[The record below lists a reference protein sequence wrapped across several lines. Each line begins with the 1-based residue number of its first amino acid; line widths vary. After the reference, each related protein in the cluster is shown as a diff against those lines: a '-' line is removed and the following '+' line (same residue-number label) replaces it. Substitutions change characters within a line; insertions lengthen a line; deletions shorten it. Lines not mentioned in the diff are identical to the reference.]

1 MASRTSDSTAVSPG
15 RSLGTF
21 IAAVRSASASADRI
35 DAVRRLV
42 DEARRQCAGAVKVNE
57 LVQAADAL
65 LDTLESK
72 SVDTEADAE
81 PDTGAREAFERV
93 VHDFIDL
100 ARLKTIRRAA
110 YPADRDTAGGQWID
124 RICRL
129 IEESHFTTGRMFRQ
143 RAASHGDKILF
154 RVPQGEQVIDFT
166 WTQVLQESQAIARGI
181 IALIGDDPRVAIFS
195 PNRVEGAL
203 VDLACLT
210 NGIFNTMVPANV
222 VESQLVHILFES
234 RARILVVAGTAQF
247 GHAKAAMAK
256 LDSLEWIITLDS
268 HHDTAEDD
276 VMTLADLKKRGED
289 VPAEELDRRLAKVR
303 SRDTATTMYT
313 SGTTGMPKGIK
324 FSHLNIV
331 SKRYARAAAL
341 PEIDEDEVFLCYL
354 PLYHT
359 FGRYLEM
366 LAAVHL
372 AATYIFAENAS
383 TETLLRHMHRFRPT
397 ALISVPKKWSDLYRH
412 IVGADDSVERHE
424 DVRRELSRLTGGR
437 LAWGLSAAGRLDPSI
452 FKFFQSHGIDLL
464 SGYGMTEAT
473 GGITMS
479 IPKKYAE
486 DSIGKALPGIEC
498 KLDEDGELLLRG
510 PYVSEGY
517 ANPED
522 DAVAFRDGWFCTGDI
537 LSLDA
542 TGCFRHVDRKKDI
555 YKSSGGRT
563 IAPQRVE
570 SLFADFPEVSRVFAV
585 GDGRDY
591 VTLLIRPNVEYKEI
605 AFDQMPEADKRE
617 YFRGLVASCNRFLA
631 PFERVVRFTL
641 IDREF
646 SAALGELTSKESFCR
661 AVVERHFA
669 DVIEPMYKSSSIERM
684 ADGLRVKIPIS
695 FLQHLGVTA
704 SGTQSDDKGIVFRSI
719 GKKLRIARDP
729 TVADRVW
736 IGNCCYDAV
745 EESIDLDNWLRMP
758 HLWVGNAELTYL
770 TGESILLWSLSGKDR
785 AIPSQMVLAGRP
797 DVPVDKWKARLAA
810 PRRTAPNLLSIHAAA
825 VILSSAAKKEANRAV
840 DSLSNALTTGRIH
853 YQELAES
860 HLQHAANHADAVVRS
875 RAFVALYDHQSASSF
890 GRTAS
895 VYCGSRLAFLSEE
908 ACRRIAS
915 TGVKARHW
923 YQLTRS
929 FASLRRSVAQ
939 GGSAQ
944 AIRSVETLLTAL
956 VAIAEQ
962 NEDFHLPVRREL
974 AAWRLAPVTNTIHAL
989 ADRLTNRLAS
999 SLRDRLG
1006 SKQAE
1011 AIDPNTRRR
1020 YTWGETLRFE
1030 DGIDAAELG
1039 RLGEAIQH
1047 TELVRE
1053 AVYLLHRKRRIDL
1066 SDLASDSIWITLVS
1080 TRFGNSVY
1088 HVGIRLRNGERCD
1101 FNIHVR
1107 GTATVDEFLTDL
1119 RLSCVAAGG
1128 PGETPLT
1135 PQVGG
1140 YWPGQGLATVE
1151 HIPGES
1157 VEALLKH
1164 MHEHTDRDVGQRLKN
1179 AWRHLAWS
1187 TLAAAFEFCRR
1198 SEGRWVLTGAVAQDI
1213 AVPLDDFQARTRII
1227 TTSGWRR
1234 FEGTLDLILR
1244 LKGAFL
1250 DRVRFHFPTVG
1261 GTSDEEWLFAAVVE
1275 ANGLR
1280 DGSAFLE
1287 NALREI
1293 EGVSSPA
1300 EEVSQLGQRMKSYL
1314 GRLKR
1319 DGYMPR
1325 TLHFAIRRYKTWA
1338 REVPGADVQARA
1350 AQLRE
1355 LQKNYKIDAAA
1366 RRFPGS
1372 RLRLYAET
1380 VLADSPAEGRATIDQ
1395 AIRRLREGAGIRE
1408 VLGRLYV
1415 DLQER
1420 LPSSDHQYF
1429 LARAAYPHLDVEEK
1443 AELVPTSEVG
1453 IANAELVTTHTDR
1466 KRREFRIRPVANS
1479 REVDTLH
1486 RVFYVGGIGGGVVAH
1501 ETFLVAV
1508 DENKFVLGGVA
1519 STRQSPDHVLLDKIA
1534 VLPRCR
1540 GRGIGRIL
1548 LCEFLRRQAADGVQI
1563 VSAEFIRASWLAQF
1577 GFVSHPRYAG
1587 LVREFE
1593 SEDVS

>member
-1 MASRTSDSTAVSPG
+1 MASRTSDSTAVSTG
-15 RSLGTF
+15 LSLGTF
-21 IAAVRSASASADRI
+21 IAEVRRASSSVDRI
-35 DAVRRLV
+35 EAGRRLV
-42 DEARRQCAGAVKVNE
+42 DEARRQCADSVNVGE

-65 LDTLESK
+65 LDLLESK
-72 SVDTEADAE
+72 SAEADAE
-81 PDTGAREAFERV
+81 SRGAFEGV

-100 ARLKTIRRAA
+100 ARLKTIRRSA
-110 YPADRDTAGGQWID
+110 YPADKDTAGGQWID

-129 IEESHFTTGRMFRQ
+129 IEESHFTVGRMFRQ
-143 RAASHGDKILF
+143 RVASYADKTLF
-154 RVPQGEQVIDFT
+154 RVPQGEQVVDYS
-166 WTQVLQESQAIARGI
+166 WRRVSQESQAIARGI

-222 VESQLVHILFES
+222 VESQLEHILFES
-234 RARILVVAGTAQF
+234 RARILVVAGTEQI
-247 GHAKAAMAK
+247 GRAKAAMAK
-256 LDSLEWIITLDS
+256 LDSLEWIVTLDS
-268 HHDTAEDD
+268 HPGAGDGE
-276 VMTLADLKKRGED
+276 VMTLADLIKGGED
-289 VPAEELDRRLAKVR
+289 VATEELDRRLAKVR

-313 SGTTGMPKGIK
+313 SGTTGTPKGIK
-324 FSHLNIV
+324 FSHLNLV

-366 LAAVHL
+366 LAVVHL
-372 AATYIFAENAS
+372 AATYIFAETAS
-383 TETLLRHMHRFRPT
+383 TETLLQHMQRFRPT
-397 ALISVPKKWSDLYRH
+397 ALISVPKKWSDLYRRV
-412 IVGADDSVERHE
+412 VGEDDSVERH
-424 DVRRELSRLTGGR
+424 DDMRRELSRLTGGR
-437 LAWGLSAAGRLDPSI
+437 LRWGLSAAGRLDPSI

-473 GGITMS
+473 GGVTMS
-479 IPKKYAE
+479 LPGKYAE

-510 PYVSEGY
+510 PYVTDGY
-517 ANPED
+517 TDPQD

-537 LSLDA
+537 VSLDA
-542 TGCFRHVDRKKDI
+542 GGCFRHIDRKKDI

-591 VTLLIRPNVEYKEI
+591 VTLLIRPNVEYEEM

-631 PFERVVRFTL
+631 PFERVVRFAL
-641 IDREF
+641 IDRDF
-646 SAALGELTSKESFCR
+646 SAEKGELTSKDSFRR

-669 DVIEPMYKSSSIERM
+669 DVIEPMYESSSIERM
-684 ADGLRVKIPIS
+684 VDGLRVMIPVS

-704 SGTQSDDKGIVFRSI
+704 SGTQSDEKGIAFRAI
-719 GKKLRIARDP
+719 GKRLRIARDP
-729 TVADRVW
+729 SVADRVW
-736 IGNCCYDAV
+736 IGNCCYDAI
-745 EESIDLDNWLRMP
+745 EKTIDLDNWLRMP
-758 HLWVGNAELTYL
+758 RLWVGNAELTHL

-785 AIPSQMVLAGRP
+785 SNPSQMVFAGRP
-797 DVPVDKWKARLAA
+797 DVAVDKWQARLDA

-825 VILSSAAKKEANRAV
+825 VVLSTAAKEEAMRAV
-840 DSLSNALTTGRIH
+840 DSLAHALTTGRVH

-860 HLQHAANHADAVVRS
+860 QLQHAANHADAAVRS
-875 RAFVALYDHQSASSF
+875 RAFVTLYEHQSANSF
-890 GRTAS
+890 SRTAS
-895 VYCGSRLAFLSEE
+895 LFCGSLQAFLNEE
-908 ACRRIAS
+908 ACRRLAS
-915 TGVKARHW
+915 IGVRTRHW
-923 YQLTRS
+923 YQLTCS

-939 GGSAQ
+939 GGSSKAM
-944 AIRSVETLLTAL
+944 RFVEELLTSL
-956 VAIAEQ
+956 ETIAEQ

-974 AAWRLAPVTNTIHAL
+974 AAWRLAPVTKTIHAL
-989 ADRLTNRLAS
+989 ADRLTDRLAAA
-999 SLRDRLG
+999 LRKRLG
-1006 SKQAE
+1006 SKQTE
-1011 AIDPNTRRR
+1011 AIDPDTHRR

-1030 DGIDAAELG
+1030 DGIDATELG
-1039 RLGEAIQH
+1039 RLGEAVQH

-1053 AVYLLHRKRRIDL
+1053 AVYLLHRKHRIDL
-1066 SDLASDSIWITLVS
+1066 SDLSANSIWITLVS
-1080 TRFGNSVY
+1080 TRFGKSVY
-1088 HVGIRLRNGERCD
+1088 HIGVRLRNGERCD

-1107 GTATVDEFLTDL
+1107 GTASVDAFLTDL

-1140 YWPGQGLATVE
+1140 YWPEQGLATAE

-1164 MHEHTDRDVGQRLKN
+1164 MHLHPDRYVSQRLKN

-1187 TLAAAFEFCRR
+1187 TLAAAFEFYRR
-1198 SEGRWVLTGAVAQDI
+1198 TEGRWVLTGAVAQDI
-1213 AVPLDDFQARTRII
+1213 AVPLDDFHDHARII

-1250 DRVRFHFPTVG
+1250 DRVRFHFPAVAAT
-1261 GTSDEEWLFAAVVE
+1261 TDEEWLFAAVVE

-1293 EGVSSPA
+1293 EAISSPA
-1300 EEVSQLGQRMKSYL
+1300 EEVSVLGRRMKSYL
-1314 GRLKR
+1314 GRVRR

-1325 TLHFAIRRYKTWA
+1325 TLHFAIRRYKAWA
-1338 REVPGADVQARA
+1338 REVPDADVHARA

-1355 LQKNYKIDAAA
+1355 LQKNYKIAAAA
-1366 RRFPGS
+1366 RQFPGS
-1372 RLRLYAET
+1372 RLWLYAET
-1380 VLADSPAEGRATIDQ
+1380 VLADSPADGRATIDQ

-1408 VLGRLYV
+1408 VLGRLYT
-1415 DLQER
+1415 DLQQR
-1420 LPSSDHQYF
+1420 LPSKDHQYF

-1466 KRREFRIRPVANS
+1466 TQREFRIRPVANS

-1486 RVFYVGGIGGGVVAH
+1486 RVFYVGGIGGRLAEQ
-1501 ETFLVAV
+1501 ETLLVAV
-1508 DENKFVLGGVA
+1508 DENDFVVGGVG
-1519 STRQSPDHVLLDKIA
+1519 STRQSSDHVLLDKFA

-1548 LCEFLRRQAADGVQI
+1548 LDEFLRRQAAEGVQI
-1563 VSAEFIRASWLAQF
+1563 VSAEFIRANWLAQF

-1587 LVREFE
+1587 LVRKLE
-1593 SEDVS
+1593 SADAL